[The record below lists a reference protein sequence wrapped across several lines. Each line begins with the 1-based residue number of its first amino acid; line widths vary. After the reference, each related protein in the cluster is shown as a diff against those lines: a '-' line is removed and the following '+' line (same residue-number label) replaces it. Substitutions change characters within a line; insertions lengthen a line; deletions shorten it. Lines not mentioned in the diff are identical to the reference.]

1 MSEHIELEK
10 VDFPRRPKFGIVLGL
25 ELWPMVFVG
34 VMLLL
39 SLVLLY
45 ALPFPFGLVVFIV
58 NMAITGFLGWTRIKS
73 RNVFA
78 WARAIVERI
87 KRKQDKQDEYRLN
100 PGADAQADARAEAK
114 AEKAYEKA
122 VTEALQWGEDVPQ
135 RGPKPIS
142 LKLPGAMN
150 EFKLYRTPNGL
161 GMVHDPARRRISV
174 TALMKNTRAF
184 TLQDDQQQGDLI
196 DSYGNSMDVGFSRWE
211 VAGIIDSDVTSV
223 QTASQARDYYQSQAS
238 ESGAGEVLNPVA
250 HQGYLDYLSKNL
262 MTYHPQYKTFVLDLD
277 QMKTQIKEAG
287 GSMAGLVHVA
297 DYFMESL
304 ASDLAAN
311 GFHIERW
318 LDPRERL
325 EVVYEACTG
334 EREMKPVGARDYWN
348 KLRIN
353 ECVHRTFI
361 IDEWPQKQVTPGFM
375 RELTQKLRFRHTVT
389 LVFERGN
396 TENALR
402 KVNNAIQDKDIAMGI
417 QEKMGRRVSL
427 ETKRELGDLER
438 LEAEL
443 TSGATEVMPRGFIS
457 ITAGNDDEL
466 ESNQRH
472 LMAAANRAGLK
483 LLPCYNQQTAAFFAA
498 AGQLGVGLD

>member
-1 MSEHIELEK
+1 
-10 VDFPRRPKFGIVLGL
+10 
-25 ELWPMVFVG
+25 
-34 VMLLL
+34 
-39 SLVLLY
+39 
-45 ALPFPFGLVVFIV
+45 
-58 NMAITGFLGWTRIKS
+58 
-73 RNVFA
+73 
-78 WARAIVERI
+78 
-87 KRKQDKQDEYRLN
+87 
-100 PGADAQADARAEAK
+100 
-114 AEKAYEKA
+114 
-122 VTEALQWGEDVPQ
+122 
-135 RGPKPIS
+135 
-142 LKLPGAMN
+142 
-150 EFKLYRTPNGL
+150 
-161 GMVHDPARRRISV
+161 
-174 TALMKNTRAF
+174 
-184 TLQDDQQQGDLI
+184 
-196 DSYGNSMDVGFSRWE
+196 
-211 VAGIIDSDVTSV
+211 
-223 QTASQARDYYQSQAS
+223 
-238 ESGAGEVLNPVA
+238 
-250 HQGYLDYLSKNL
+250 
-262 MTYHPQYKTFVLDLD
+262 
-277 QMKTQIKEAG
+277 MKTQIKEAG

-457 ITAGNDDEL
+457 ITAVNDDEL